1 MVYLNGE
8 CYLSDATDLW
18 DMYVQRHLIDKACK
32 KIISKNNGFTT
43 SNCFT
48 VREGTAYWASA
59 EASSTYAWF
68 CSTNYSFVDYWR
80 SKWDSL
86 SVRPVFALSA

>member
-59 EASSTYAWF
+59 EASSTLAWR
-68 CSTNYSFVDYWR
+68 CGTGYSHVYRWNH
-80 SKWDSL
+80 KWNSYY
-86 SVRPVFALSA
+86 VRPVFALSA

>member
-48 VREGTAYWASA
+48 VREGTVYWASA
-59 EASSTYAWF
+59 EASSTFAWS
-68 CSTNYSFVDYWR
+68 CNTNYSNVNLWYN
-80 SKWDSL
+80 KWDSYY
-86 SVRPVFALSA
+86 VRPVFALSA

>member
-18 DMYVQRHLIDKACK
+18 DMYVQSNLIDKACK

-48 VREGTAYWASA
+48 VREGTGYWASEGA
-59 EASSTYAWF
+59 NSMGAWYCDTNDSNVHNWYNKWASLY
-68 CSTNYSFVDYWR
+68 
-80 SKWDSL
+80 
-86 SVRPVFALSA
+86 VRPVFALSA

>member
-59 EASSTYAWF
+59 EARGTDAWG
-68 CSTNYSFVDYWR
+68 CSTLYSYVYHWYG
-80 SKWDSL
+80 KWGSGY
-86 SVRPVFALSA
+86 VRPVFALSA

>member
-59 EASSTYAWF
+59 EASSTHAWY
-68 CSTNYSFVDYWR
+68 CYTSTSNVNYWNG
-80 SKWDSL
+80 KWYSRC
-86 SVRPVFALSA
+86 VRPVFALSA

>member
-59 EASSTYAWF
+59 EASSTSAWY
-68 CSTNYSFVDYWR
+68 CITLNSYVYNWD
-80 SKWDSL
+80 SKWVSNF
-86 SVRPVFALSA
+86 VRPVFALSA

>member
-59 EASSTYAWF
+59 EASSSGAWG
-68 CSTNYSFVDYWR
+68 CYTNGSGVGSWNG
-80 SKWDSL
+80 KWGSGC
-86 SVRPVFALSA
+86 VRPVFALSA

>member
-18 DMYVQRHLIDKACK
+18 DMHVQRHLIDKACK

-59 EASSTYAWF
+59 EASSTGAWL
-68 CSTNYSFVDYWR
+68 CGTGNSNVNGWANKWR
-80 SKWDSL
+80 SYY
-86 SVRPVFALSA
+86 VRPVFALSA

>member
-48 VREGTAYWASA
+48 VREVTAYWASA
-59 EASSTYAWF
+59 EISSTHAWV
-68 CSTNYSFVDYWR
+68 CNTNYSSVYGWYY
-80 SKWDSL
+80 KWNSYY
-86 SVRPVFALSA
+86 VRPVFALSA

>member
-48 VREGTAYWASA
+48 VREGTTYWASA
-59 EASSTYAWF
+59 EVSSTGAWG
-68 CSTNYSFVDYWR
+68 CGTSGSGVYSWDG
-80 SKWDSL
+80 KWVSRF
-86 SVRPVFALSA
+86 VRPVFALSA

>member
-59 EASSTYAWF
+59 EASSTNAWY
-68 CSTNYSFVDYWR
+68 CTTYDSNVGYWNG
-80 SKWDSL
+80 KWVSYY
-86 SVRPVFALSA
+86 VRPVFALSA

>member
-59 EASSTYAWF
+59 EVSSAGAWG
-68 CSTNYSFVDYWR
+68 CYTNHSRVTNWLN
-80 SKWDSL
+80 KWS
-86 SVRPVFALSA
+86 SYYVRPVFALSA

>member
-59 EASSTYAWF
+59 EASSPYAWR
-68 CSTNYSFVDYWR
+68 CYTNYSYVYRWNY
-80 SKWDSL
+80 KWFSIY
-86 SVRPVFALSA
+86 VRPVFALSA

>member
-8 CYLSDATDLW
+8 CYLSDTTDLW

-48 VREGTAYWASA
+48 VREVTAYWASA
-59 EASSTYAWF
+59 ETSSTAAWL
-68 CSTNYSFVDYWR
+68 CYTYYSYVGYWGN
-80 SKWDSL
+80 KWGGGY
-86 SVRPVFALSA
+86 VRPVFALSA

>member
-48 VREGTAYWASA
+48 VIEGTAYWASA
-59 EASSTYAWF
+59 EASSTGAWY
-68 CSTNYSFVDYWR
+68 CNTYYSGVSNWYD
-80 SKWDSL
+80 KWYSG

>member
-48 VREGTAYWASA
+48 VREGTAYWASG
-59 EASSTYAWF
+59 EASSTGAWG
-68 CSTNYSFVDYWR
+68 CYTNYSGVGLWYG
-80 SKWDSL
+80 KWNSIF
-86 SVRPVFALSA
+86 VRPVFALSA